1 MGYIFGLIL
10 GYAIG
15 ATPILFQMAKSRGI
29 DLRSVGTGNVGTSN
43 AYRHT
48 GKSIGALA
56 IITDMGKGFLPPLCM
71 HMLGFGPAVQL
82 ASAIGAMMGQMWP
95 ATSKFQG
102 GRGNATAAGA
112 SLYFD
117 QASFLIALVF
127 FLSTTFSKVYKI
139 LKSDNSDSS
148 PRSKIVPIVV
158 ILSFALYGLLAFNK
172 GITIAAMGSWF
183 FIGLILIRR
192 LTAPW
197 PPDPIT
203 GDIPQRS
210 ILRILILDRPN

>member
-10 GYAIG
+10 GYLIG
-15 ATPILFQMAKSRGI
+15 ATPILFQIAKSRGI

-56 IITDMGKGFLPPLCM
+56 IVTDMGKGFLPPLCM
-71 HMLGFGPAVQL
+71 QMLGFGPTVQL
-82 ASAIGAMMGQMWP
+82 ASAIGAIMGQMWP

-102 GRGNATAAGA
+102 GRGNATSAGA
-112 SLYFD
+112 CFYFD
-117 QASFLIALVF
+117 QASFLIAIVF

-139 LKSDNSDSS
+139 LKSDSSDSS
-148 PRSKIVPIVV
+148 PRSKIVPILV
-158 ILSFALYGLLAFNK
+158 ILSFGLYGLLAFNQ
-172 GITIAAMGSWF
+172 GITIAAMGSVF

-197 PPDPIT
+197 PPDPVT
-203 GDIPQRS
+203 GNVPQKS
-210 ILRILILDRPN
+210 ILSILILDRPN

>member
-1 MGYIFGLIL
+1 MGYILGLLL
-10 GYAIG
+10 GYVIG
-15 ATPILFQMAKSRGI
+15 ATPIVYQMAKSRGI

-71 HMLGFGPAVQL
+71 SMLGFGPAVQL
-82 ASAIGAMMGQMWP
+82 ASAIGAVMGQMWP
-95 ATSKFQG
+95 ATSKFHG

-112 SLYFD
+112 CLFFD

-139 LKSDNSDSS
+139 LKSNNSDSS
-148 PRSKIVPIVV
+148 PRSKVVPIVV
-158 ILSFALYGLLAFNK
+158 ILAFALYGLLSFNQGL
-172 GITIAAMGSWF
+172 GIASVGSVF
-183 FIGLILIRR
+183 FIGLILVRR

-203 GDIPQRS
+203 GDLPQKS